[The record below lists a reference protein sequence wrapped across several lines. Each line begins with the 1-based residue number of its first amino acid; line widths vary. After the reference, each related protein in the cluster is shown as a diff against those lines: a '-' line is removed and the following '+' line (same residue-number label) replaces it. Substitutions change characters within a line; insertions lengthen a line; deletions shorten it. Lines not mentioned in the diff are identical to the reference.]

1 MRPFTVNGDVW
12 RAVLVDPSGPSLV
25 DRQGYRTL
33 GTTDPTTRTISIS
46 EELRPPLLDRVVLH
60 EVAHAITISYG
71 LLDSLREVLPE
82 QYWIWAEE
90 WACHIVETY
99 GMEASK
105 LASDMLGRPV
115 CVRGFC
121 HD

>member
-12 RAVLVDPSGPSLV
+12 RVVSVEPSDPRLV
-25 DRQGYRTL
+25 DRLGFKSL
-33 GTTDPTTRTISIS
+33 GTTDPKTRTIHLS
-46 EELRPPLLDRVVLH
+46 EELSPPLLDRVALH

-71 LLDSLREVLPE
+71 LVESMRAHVPSD
-82 QYWIWAEE
+82 YWVWLEE

-99 GMEASK
+99 GMEASE
-105 LASDMLGRPV
+105 LASATLGRPV

-121 HD
+121 RD